1 MLSKT
6 RKWKKRGSCEK
17 ILVNKK
23 PEAKDERDVGCS
35 MEEGNQRRGQGKGG
49 WIWPGEEQWCGS
61 WQAGWRLG
69 QGLHWMDDNQ
79 RRAQPYEIKKLFC
92 LDSAEVNDCDISVP

>member
-6 RKWKKRGSCEK
+6 RKCEKRGSCQT

-23 PEAKDERDVGCS
+23 PEATDKRDVGCTT
-35 MEEGNQRRGQGKGG
+35 EEGNQRRGQGKGG
-49 WIWPGEEQWCGS
+49 WIC
-61 WQAGWRLG
+61 GWRLG
-69 QGLHWMDDNQ
+69 QGLRWMTTSDVRNLT
-79 RRAQPYEIKKLFC
+79 KNNVLFC